1 MLTGERNGGAAVPLA
16 ETENLGILGKEGV
29 PNGNQC
35 AREGVIG
42 KSRGLAGQPGQQNK
56 HRHEAGRE

>member
-16 ETENLGILGKEGV
+16 ETENLGYWGRKV

-42 KSRGLAGQPGQQNK
+42 ESRGLAGQPGQQNN
-56 HRHEAGRE
+56 RSEC